1 MDPDRRRQIQG
12 WMVRFADGDRGA
24 FQPLF
29 QALWPVVLAFAAK
42 GLERP
47 ADAEDAAQQAML
59 KVFARIVDFD
69 RSRDGLS
76 WALGIAGFE
85 VMTIRK
91 QRARRHETGPAVLAG
106 VADDGSGVED
116 RVSAQEL
123 GSAVI
128 DLVGDLSERDQAAL
142 AHAFR
147 GESPPTDER
156 SRKQR
161 LRALERL
168 RAAWRKVHG

>member
-1 MDPDRRRQIQG
+1 MDPDRRRQIQD

-24 FQPLF
+24 FRALF
-29 QALWPVVLAFAAK
+29 QALWPVVLAFASK
-42 GLERP
+42 GLERQ

-59 KVFARIVDFD
+59 KVFSRIVDFD

-91 QRARRHETGPAVLAG
+91 QRTRRRETGAAALADI
-106 VADDGSGVED
+106 AKSGGGAEEQVIAE
-116 RVSAQEL
+116 EL
-123 GSAVI
+123 RSAVAT
-128 DLVGDLSERDQAAL
+128 LVGELSERDQAAL

-147 GESPPTDER
+147 GEPPPTDER
-156 SRKQR
+156 SRKQK

>member
-1 MDPDRRRQIQG
+1 MDPDRRRQIQE
-12 WMVRFADGDRGA
+12 WIVRFADGDRGA

-29 QALWPVVLAFAAK
+29 HALWPVVLAFASK
-42 GLERP
+42 GLEP
-47 ADAEDAAQQAML
+47 QADAEDAAQQAML
-59 KVFARIVDFD
+59 KVFSRIVDFD

-85 VMTIRK
+85 VMTVRK
-91 QRARRHETGPAVLAG
+91 QRSRRQETGPAVLAD
-106 VADDGSGVED
+106 VADDGGGVEEQ
-116 RVSAQEL
+116 VIAEEL
-123 GSAVI
+123 RSAVVA
-128 DLVGDLSERDQAAL
+128 LVGDLSERDQAAL

-147 GESPPTDER
+147 GEPPPTDER
-156 SRKQR
+156 SRKQK